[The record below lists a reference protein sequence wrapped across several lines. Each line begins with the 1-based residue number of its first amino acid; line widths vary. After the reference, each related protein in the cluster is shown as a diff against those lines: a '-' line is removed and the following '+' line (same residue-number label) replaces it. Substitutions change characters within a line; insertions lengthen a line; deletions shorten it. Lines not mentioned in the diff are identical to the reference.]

1 MSIPLCK
8 FIVMPIVRHA
18 LKIDVLKWSRP
29 FKWVTSKGRMS
40 YFSPTNWQGD
50 EIDVSNVESSW
61 GPIWKE
67 KNDRFEEFL

>member
-1 MSIPLCK
+1 MGYK
-8 FIVMPIVRHA
+8 QGEN
-18 LKIDVLKWSRP
+18 VL
-29 FKWVTSKGRMS
+29 FV
-40 YFSPTNWQGD
+40 SPTNWQGD